1 MHMRTTLNL
10 NDELFKKA
18 SDAAGIT
25 EKTALIHMGLQL
37 IVQQEAAKRLIAM
50 GGTMKDLKLAPR
62 DKRTFNRK

>member
-1 MHMRTTLNL
+1 LNL

-18 SDAAGIT
+18 SEAAGIT
-25 EKTALIHMGLQL
+25 EKTALIHMGLEL

-62 DKRTFNRK
+62 DKRVFNRK